1 MGVRP
6 GQNGLVGP
14 AGERLSREA
23 RDTAGEAPALP
34 RVSVPGFSLALNVA
48 QVYNLGFAGFCKLET
63 CATRE
68 GLWQGRAHT
77 QSVRSKVRYW
87 IASLT

>member
-1 MGVRP
+1 M
-6 GQNGLVGP
+6 
-14 AGERLSREA
+14 SRAA

-68 GLWQGRAHT
+68 GCGKGGLTPTTSDRKCGT
-77 QSVRSKVRYW
+77 G
-87 IASLT
+87 SLR